1 MTRKKS
7 AHPLASLVLSSR
19 ITVFLLVLLTL
30 FLLMVACPSTRRRIF
45 PPPLCLTENEE
56 IKARFIMLNPPPYY
70 IGDKIR
76 IRLEVESRAETT
88 PHLPGLSLPEGN
100 VLEVLSTEKPGKQ
113 RLRGGEKKYVDFT
126 LVGWEVGVFSLP
138 ATRIEYTKAGT
149 GQDPVRQV
157 LTIPGPK
164 LEISSVLP
172 ENKTR
177 AELLALPIQPAKDP
191 VSLPGDYLLLS
202 KVITFFLIFILF
214 CLLWLIYRRKKKST
228 AHASAEL
235 PPATE
240 AAHLIALRRLEEIK
254 EGNYLGKRQ
263 FKLYYSE
270 LTECLREY
278 FERRFS
284 IKAREMTTE
293 EFLCAL
299 HRWRDCGSL
308 EEKHRKSLADLL
320 ASADLVKFAQYYPSV
335 SQAESA
341 WELAWNI
348 IIETKEEKEEE
359 ETAQA
364 RVTGAQA
371 DQGSDK
377 HDLS

>member
-177 AELLALPIQPAKDP
+177 AELLALPIHRPRI
-191 VSLPGDYLLLS
+191 VSLRRLPTAVQGYHLLS
-202 KVITFFLIFILF
+202 YLHPIFPALAD
-214 CLLWLIYRRKKKST
+214 LQKKKKST
-228 AHASAEL
+228 IHASAEL
-235 PPATE
+235 PRPQKQHTSCFAGWKR
-240 AAHLIALRRLEEIK
+240 LR
-254 EGNYLGKRQ
+254 KR
-263 FKLYYSE
+263 
-270 LTECLREY
+270 
-278 FERRFS
+278 
-284 IKAREMTTE
+284 II
-293 EFLCAL
+293 
-299 HRWRDCGSL
+299 
-308 EEKHRKSLADLL
+308 
-320 ASADLVKFAQYYPSV
+320 SA
-335 SQAESA
+335 
-341 WELAWNI
+341 NI
-348 IIETKEEKEEE
+348 I
-359 ETAQA
+359 
-364 RVTGAQA
+364 
-371 DQGSDK
+371 
-377 HDLS
+377 